1 MKRVVKQAIALS
13 LLLAG
18 VGCKPPDVTA
28 VAPTYVGIWR
38 AGTTPANYMI
48 FELYRDKPLKFF
60 GPKQNTMAPVELNGD
75 VMTFKSPNDGT
86 VKPEEAGVK
95 HVFTIKRISE
105 TKIELT
111 DTDGAILGVTTPL
124 QFEKITS
131 DEAEQTDSQIMKRA
145 INGG

>member
-1 MKRVVKQAIALS
+1 MKHAIALS

-18 VGCKPPDVTA
+18 VSCKPPDVTA

-38 AGTTPANYMI
+38 AGTTPANYMD
-48 FELYRDKPLKFF
+48 FELYKDKTLKFF
-60 GPKQNTMAPVELNGD
+60 GAKQNIMVPVELNGD
-75 VMTFKSPNDGT
+75 MMTFKSPDDGT

-95 HVFTIKRISE
+95 HVFNIKRISE

-111 DTDGAILGVTTPL
+111 DTDGAILGVTTPVP
-124 QFEKITS
+124 FEKITS

-145 INGG
+145 MNGG